1 MKTVTFTA
9 HLAAA
14 LATIIA
20 TISGEGTGE
29 RYEITSA
36 TDESGRAVR
45 LTSEDLDT
53 LEEMMERRQFI
64 VLREYV
70 VTETICTDVMTGAA
84 ARFIVE
90 HTAGTIH
97 AIRYSDQ
104 IPVPKSSPQFTET
117 AEAFH
122 IDREWQMMQDA
133 VDVAYAKY

>member
-9 HLAAA
+9 RLAAT
-14 LATIIA
+14 LATIVA
-20 TISGEGTGE
+20 TITGTEEAE

-36 TDESGRAVR
+36 TDESGNAVR

-53 LEEMMERRQFI
+53 LEEMMESRQFV

-70 VTETICTDVMTGAA
+70 VTETICMDVMTGADTT
-84 ARFIVE
+84 FIVE